1 MFANKRDKQ
10 ESVSGPS
17 LLATDE
23 LIAELRVVG
32 NKTIPTHQILSQ
44 VQTKAGRPFDP
55 QQVQSDVRKLAS
67 LSWFVDVQPLYEQ
80 TPQGRIVI
88 FQVVERPTIRYI
100 EFVGNQ
106 QIRDRHLTKEVS
118 LKVGGSVDPYA
129 VEEGRRRILAYY
141 RTNGFSNPQ
150 VTILE
155 GNQPTD
161 QGVIYVINEGVAQ
174 RVWKV
179 EFVGNEFVS
188 AGRLKTQIETK
199 RPVMYMFKGYVDRD
213 QIDADTRRLTDYY
226 RAFGFF
232 QAKVGRKLEFNEKG
246 NWLTLTFVVQEGPQ
260 YEVRNVSIMGNKLF
274 GEESLRSG
282 MDLDSGKSFE
292 QRMMNKDVSWI
303 KDVYGSQGFI
313 FADVN
318 AEPIFLEEPGKID
331 LVYHVEEGRRW
342 RVGRVFVHID
352 GDTPHT
358 RIQTALNRITLHPGE
373 IVDVR
378 EVRASERR
386 LQASSLFLSDPM
398 QNVTPKITYKV
409 RDQQDTQLG
418 SNESFRGQSP
428 DEFIPVG
435 VDENHRKVY
444 EVRKVGAEA
453 VSDEAVDIHLQF
465 DSTTSPTAEPLPPTK
480 SASGSAYGNLVVR
493 TQSPY
498 QPPTNPAP
506 AGAANAYYQQ
516 AQPAE
521 GYGGQRVGATG
532 PDSAPAGHG
541 QQNVQQVQYEYTD
554 PLAPSNGPYNLPPP
568 IVGPPLL
575 APDPGV
581 TPIPGGAPM
590 YPMGPMYPTGD
601 PAVDLYVDLAENQT
615 GRFMVGAGINSDA
628 GVVGQILLDERNFDW
643 TRFPTSW
650 NDLTSGRAFRGDGQG
665 FRIEAA
671 PGTEV
676 QRYLVSFQEPYLWDS
691 PISFG
696 LSGSFFDRRY
706 EDWDEQRLGG
716 RTTLGYQW
724 TANDFS
730 AAIAYRGESVKISD
744 ISAPIPDLTE
754 VLGDNALHGFSLR
767 LANDTRDNPFLA
779 TNGHFLELTIEEVI
793 GSFQYPRIIF
803 DGRRYFLI
811 RERADHSGRHVV
823 SASTRLGFTGDDT
836 PIYDRFYAGGFTSLR
851 GFDFRGVGPVDG
863 FVNVGG
869 DFMWVNT
876 IEYLFPLTA
885 DDMMHG
891 VVFCDFGTVES
902 NVTINDLRI
911 SPGFG
916 LRITI
921 PAMGPAPIALD
932 FAWPIHRADTD
943 ETQVF
948 SFFVGLQR

>member
-1 MFANKRDKQ
+1 
-10 ESVSGPS
+10 
-17 LLATDE
+17 
-23 LIAELRVVG
+23 
-32 NKTIPTHQILSQ
+32 
-44 VQTKAGRPFDP
+44 
-55 QQVQSDVRKLAS
+55 
-67 LSWFVDVQPLYEQ
+67 
-80 TPQGRIVI
+80 
-88 FQVVERPTIRYI
+88 
-100 EFVGNQ
+100 
-106 QIRDRHLTKEVS
+106 
-118 LKVGGSVDPYA
+118 
-129 VEEGRRRILAYY
+129 
-141 RTNGFSNPQ
+141 
-150 VTILE
+150 
-155 GNQPTD
+155 
-161 QGVIYVINEGVAQ
+161 
-174 RVWKV
+174 
-179 EFVGNEFVS
+179 
-188 AGRLKTQIETK
+188 
-199 RPVMYMFKGYVDRD
+199 
-213 QIDADTRRLTDYY
+213 
-226 RAFGFF
+226 
-232 QAKVGRKLEFNEKG
+232 
-246 NWLTLTFVVQEGPQ
+246 
-260 YEVRNVSIMGNKLF
+260 
-274 GEESLRSG
+274 
-282 MDLDSGKSFE
+282 
-292 QRMMNKDVSWI
+292 
-303 KDVYGSQGFI
+303 
-313 FADVN
+313 
-318 AEPIFLEEPGKID
+318 
-331 LVYHVEEGRRW
+331 
-342 RVGRVFVHID
+342 
-352 GDTPHT
+352 
-358 RIQTALNRITLHPGE
+358 
-373 IVDVR
+373 
-378 EVRASERR
+378 
-386 LQASSLFLSDPM
+386 
-398 QNVTPKITYKV
+398 
-409 RDQQDTQLG
+409 
-418 SNESFRGQSP
+418 
-428 DEFIPVG
+428 
-435 VDENHRKVY
+435 
-444 EVRKVGAEA
+444 
-453 VSDEAVDIHLQF
+453 
-465 DSTTSPTAEPLPPTK
+465 
-480 SASGSAYGNLVVR
+480 
-493 TQSPY
+493 
-498 QPPTNPAP
+498 
-506 AGAANAYYQQ
+506 
-516 AQPAE
+516 
-521 GYGGQRVGATG
+521 
-532 PDSAPAGHG
+532 
-541 QQNVQQVQYEYTD
+541 
-554 PLAPSNGPYNLPPP
+554 
-568 IVGPPLL
+568 
-575 APDPGV
+575 
-581 TPIPGGAPM
+581 
-590 YPMGPMYPTGD
+590 MYPTGD